1 MSWGPAAATSLRRGM
16 SSLKAQEE
24 SGLGSCSAPHL
35 PLRGKLH
42 GAARALNPLNCTKQQ
57 HPERRK
63 QKGNTRPHP
72 KAQPLEGFKHPPP
85 RTAPLVVAVAHSVP
99 PWSQLGSSSS
109 AWEAP
114 SCSQLWPQQV
124 MRELGCQGRSPG
136 WEVGTRDALVGGQRS
151 PAPTRHPGEP
161 DHRGKGSNSPFPA
174 FHRLHPDG
182 RGARLRGLPGVAQ
195 VGDDSCPLPH
205 SQVSRVPMWDTYPLD
220 MVCGLF

>member
-1 MSWGPAAATSLRRGM
+1 MSWGPAAATSLRRGV

-35 PLRGKLH
+35 PLRGKLY

-63 QKGNTRPHP
+63 QEGNTRPHP
-72 KAQPLEGFKHPPP
+72 KAQPLEGFKPPP
-85 RTAPLVVAVAHSVP
+85 PPPQAAPLVAAVAHSVP

-124 MRELGCQGRSPG
+124 MRTGVPGKIPRLGGRNPG
-136 WEVGTRDALVGGQRS
+136 LPRGRPTIPCTHQ
-151 PAPTRHPGEP
+151 AP
-161 DHRGKGSNSPFPA
+161 
-174 FHRLHPDG
+174 
-182 RGARLRGLPGVAQ
+182 RGARSSGERQQHPIPGP
-195 VGDDSCPLPH
+195 SSPP
-205 SQVSRVPMWDTYPLD
+205 SRWTGSTSAGASW
-220 MVCGLF
+220 CGPSG